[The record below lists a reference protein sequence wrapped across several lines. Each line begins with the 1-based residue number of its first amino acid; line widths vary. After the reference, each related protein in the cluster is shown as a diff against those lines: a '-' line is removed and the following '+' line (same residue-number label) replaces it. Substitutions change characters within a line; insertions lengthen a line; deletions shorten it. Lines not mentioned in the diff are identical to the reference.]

1 MLDTDSEIIQS
12 MNTKLQVN
20 NFPETHTKEE
30 IRKICGVFGNVKSI
44 DLIKD
49 TLTGQFKGSIHVEYT
64 SEIEAKR
71 AHSSMMGFKI
81 DENVLFVKKLTT
93 ITAPNQGGMEGEMFK
108 ALIEDK
114 PTECLMIKNIVSL
127 EEIESRIDYKELEF
141 DV

>member
-1 MLDTDSEIIQS
+1 

-20 NFPETHTKEE
+20 NFPETHSKEE
-30 IRKICGVFGNVKSI
+30 IRKICAVFGKVKSI

-93 ITAPNQGGMEGEMFK
+93 ITAPN
-108 ALIEDK
+108 
-114 PTECLMIKNIVSL
+114 
-127 EEIESRIDYKELEF
+127 
-141 DV
+141 